1 MRSAECGMDRA
12 RVEPR
17 GGSPGSTSVFQ
28 FRIPH
33 SALRIRGGGALRV
46 VLQRVSRAA
55 VQISGRVTGSIGVGF
70 LILAGFAATD
80 TEERLAWMADKI
92 LGLRLFGDAAGKMN
106 LALADVGGAVL
117 VVSQFT
123 LYGDASKGRRPSF
136 IDAAPPEGAIPL
148 YERFCEA
155 LPSKGVRVETGEFGA
170 MMDVEIHNDGP
181 VTLILERSA

>member
-12 RVEPR
+12 RGEPR

-70 LILAGFAATD
+70 LILAGFAPTD

-106 LALADVGGAVL
+106 
-117 VVSQFT
+117 QI
-123 LYGDASKGRRPSF
+123 GRESGR
-136 IDAAPPEGAIPL
+136 E
-148 YERFCEA
+148 
-155 LPSKGVRVETGEFGA
+155 RVEIS
-170 MMDVEIHNDGP
+170 V
-181 VTLILERSA
+181 